1 MFIEFRYLD
10 REMRDNI
17 KAGVWI
23 RVSTELQVKVESPK
37 HHEIRARQYINSRG
51 WNLVKIYHLDG
62 VSGKTVMKHPE
73 TQRMLRDVRNGVI
86 NCLVFTKL
94 SRLARSTKELLEF
107 AEIFRSIEA
116 NLISISENIDTSTPS
131 GMLFFTIISAMAEWE
146 REEISSRVS
155 LSIPIR
161 AKLGKPLGGQAIFG
175 YSWQNKEYVV
185 NEYEAPIRKLIYEIF
200 LRTRR
205 KKTTAN
211 ELNKLGYRTRKGAL
225 FSDTTIRRLLR
236 DTTAKGERIV
246 NYTKIAG
253 NGKRIEIKK
262 KHEWTIVPCPRIVS
276 DQIWNKVNS
285 ILDEQEIREAHCGR
299 KSKYLLSGFVKCC
312 CLKKMY
318 VRRTRFYQCR
328 ICKIKISI
336 NEIDDVFWS
345 FLFKCL
351 ENIDFSK
358 LNEKSKLLLLK
369 KEALTEEIANE
380 KATFEKEMKTLLEM
394 RMNNEITKENFSRYY
409 HLLNTKI
416 IGQESLLQRLSL
428 EMNSEIFRLR
438 FQEDLFQEIRLLLDN
453 WTNMIFEKKRA
464 IIEAVTK
471 EIVICEK
478 DIKIEFTI
486 NLKDLFEDKGVSGKN
501 LFVLPSSH
509 FKQSFLKAIPRDDIQ
524 TPRTIG
530 EHLRKKRIH
539 SGLSQAKLA
548 EILQVSTDCITYWE
562 NNRSNPQISYYP
574 RIHHF
579 LGFSTVNFNEA
590 KFCDFIKSYR
600 RKNGISCKELGLLL
614 KVAASTV
621 RAWERG
627 MGLPTKKMRLKLG
640 EFFGEKFLEVVFEL
654 P

>member
-1 MFIEFRYLD
+1 MK
-10 REMRDNI
+10 DNI
-17 KAGVWI
+17 KAGIWI

-37 HHEIRARQYINSRG
+37 HHEIRARQYINARG
-51 WNLVKIYHLDG
+51 WDLIKIYHLDG

-73 TQRMLRDVRNGVI
+73 TQRMLKDVRDGVI
-86 NCLVFTKL
+86 NCLIFTKL
-94 SRLARSTKELLEF
+94 SRLGRSTKELLEF
-107 AEIFRSIEA
+107 AEIFRSAQA
-116 NLISISENIDTSTPS
+116 NLVSISENIDTSTPS

-175 YSWQNKEYVV
+175 YSWQNKEYVI
-185 NEYEAPIRKLIYEIF
+185 NEYEAPVRKLIYEIF

-205 KKTTAN
+205 KRTTAN

-262 KHEWTIVPCPRIVS
+262 RHEWTIVRCPRIVS
-276 DQIWNKVNS
+276 DQIWNKVNC
-285 ILDEQEIREAHCGR
+285 ILDEQEIRETYSAR
-299 KSKYLLSGFVKCC
+299 KSAYLLSGFVKCR

-318 VRRTRFYQCR
+318 VRKTRFYQCG

-358 LNEKSKLLLLK
+358 SNEKSNFLLLK
-369 KEALTEEIANE
+369 KGALIKEIANE
-380 KATFEKEMKTLLEM
+380 KVTFEKEMKTLVEM
-394 RMNNEITKENFSRYY
+394 RMNNEITKENFSKYY

-416 IGQESLLQRLSL
+416 IGQEGLLQKLSS
-428 EMNSEIFRLR
+428 EMDSEICRLK
-438 FQEDLFQEIRLLLDN
+438 FQGDLFQEIRLLLDN
-453 WTNMIFEKKRA
+453 WTYLMFEKKRS

-471 EIVICEK
+471 EILICEK
-478 DIKIEFTI
+478 DINIEFSI
-486 NLKDLFEDKGVSGKN
+486 NLKSLFKDKGVSGDN

-509 FKQSFLKAIPRDDIQ
+509 FKQSFSKAAARNYPQ
-524 TPRTIG
+524 NPETIG
-530 EHLRKKRIH
+530 EHLRKQRIDR
-539 SGLSQAKLA
+539 GLSQAELA
-548 EILQVSTDCITYWE
+548 EIFEVSADCITYWE
-562 NNRSNPQISYYP
+562 NNRSNPQITYYP
-574 RIHHF
+574 KIHQF
-579 LGFSTVNFNEA
+579 LGFCTANFDES

-600 RKNGISCKELGLLL
+600 WENGISCKELGFLL
-614 KVAASTV
+614 KVATSTV
-621 RAWERG
+621 RGWERG
-627 MGLPTKKMRLKLG
+627 VSLPRKKMRLKLAD
-640 EFFGEKFLEVVFEL
+640 FFGEKFLKVIY
-654 P
+654 

>member
-1 MFIEFRYLD
+1 
-10 REMRDNI
+10 
-17 KAGVWI
+17 
-23 RVSTELQVKVESPK
+23 
-37 HHEIRARQYINSRG
+37 
-51 WNLVKIYHLDG
+51 
-62 VSGKTVMKHPE
+62 MKLPE
-73 TQRMLRDVRNGVI
+73 TQRMLKDVRNGVI

-94 SRLARSTKELLEF
+94 SRLARITKELLEF
-107 AEIFRSIEA
+107 AEIFRSTEA
-116 NLISISENIDTSTPS
+116 DLISISENIDTSTPS

-185 NEYEAPIRKLIYEIF
+185 NEYEARIRKLIYEIF

-318 VRRTRFYQCR
+318 VRRTRFYQCG

-336 NEIDDVFWS
+336 NEIDDVFWN

-351 ENIDFSK
+351 KNIDFSK
-358 LNEKSKLLLLK
+358 LNEKSNLLLLK
-369 KEALTEEIANE
+369 KEALTKKIANE
-380 KATFEKEMKTLLEM
+380 KATFEKEMKALVEM
-394 RMNNEITKENFSRYY
+394 RMNNEITRENFSKYY

-453 WTNMIFEKKRA
+453 WTNMMFEKKRT

-471 EIVICEK
+471 EILICEK
-478 DIKIEFTI
+478 DIDIEFSI
-486 NLKDLFEDKGVSGKN
+486 NLKNLFGDKGVSGDN
-501 LFVLPSSH
+501 LFFLPSSH
-509 FKQSFLKAIPRDDIQ
+509 FKQSFSKAAARNYPQ
-524 TPRTIG
+524 NPETIG
-530 EHLRKKRIH
+530 EQLRKKRIDR
-539 SGLSQAKLA
+539 GLSQAELA

-562 NNRSNPQISYYP
+562 SNRSNPQISYYP
-574 RIHHF
+574 IIHHF
-579 LGFSTVNFNEA
+579 LEFCTDNFDES

-600 RKNGISCKELGLLL
+600 WDNGISCKELGFLL
-614 KVAASTV
+614 KVATSTV
-621 RAWERG
+621 RGWERG
-627 MGLPTKKMRLKLG
+627 VSLPRKEMRFKLAD
-640 EFFGEKFLEVVFEL
+640 FFGEKFLKVIY
-654 P
+654 